1 MPRHAASR
9 PASATRADTNEPAW
23 PDAATSARGQPA
35 LWNYARTR
43 PLNGVAMGVRVSTAG
58 GSTIT
63 APEMAPQFTWG
74 PRHGPQTPSARHAP
88 GNPGRSSVLRA
99 GGHRSTAPAPQNGMR
114 SFSEHT
120 PQLFGAPRRSR
131 GAPLERARLGGAT
144 SLPYPTLEA
153 DSGPAQ
159 GNWTGWV
166 RAVGWLLRGAV
177 DRYPMRHDPT
187 LYGSAVFAGAHWV
200 GRAGGDA
207 AAADESDL

>member
-1 MPRHAASR
+1 RMECGHFRAIHMGPPTWPPNPQRSSR
-9 PASATRADTNEPAW
+9 PREPGALL
-23 PDAATSARGQPA
+23 GPA
-35 LWNYARTR
+35 CRR
-43 PLNGVAMGVRVSTAG
+43 SPLH
-58 GSTIT
+58 
-63 APEMAPQFTWG
+63 G
-74 PRHGPQTPSARHAP
+74 PR
-88 GNPGRSSVLRA
+88 
-99 GGHRSTAPAPQNGMR
+99 PAEWNAVI
-114 SFSEHT
+114 SEHT

-159 GNWTGWV
+159 GNWTGWG
-166 RAVGWLLRGAV
+166 RGVGWVLRGV
-177 DRYPMRHDPT
+177 FDRYPMRHDPT